1 MAARCRLVSDALPRL
16 SYAHLAAVPD
26 QYKPSIDPRDRAIRI
41 VHLGIGAFHRGH
53 QAYYTELSGDWGICG
68 VTQRSRNVV
77 NQLEP
82 QNGLYTLVEK
92 DSTEPT
98 LRVIGAVRE
107 VMFAGADYGAVVR
120 RIADPGVA
128 VVTLTVTE
136 KGYRYDPATSALLLD
151 DPEIAADLAGRRPRT
166 VIGQLA
172 TAIAARAA
180 LYGSPLTV
188 LSCDN
193 VPSNGQL
200 LAGLV
205 RTFLERTPHA
215 EQTLGWLDAHVTF
228 PGTMVDR
235 IVPAT
240 TDADRALAAASL
252 KLDDRGTV
260 VAEPFT
266 QWVIED
272 RFACDRPPWKVAGA
286 LMVDDVAPYEK
297 MKIRL
302 LNGSHSALAYL
313 GGLAGYETIADAI
326 SDSSLADYARRLM
339 KYDVLPTL
347 TMPEGIDADGYK
359 TSVLDRF
366 ANPALDH
373 RTVQIAMDGSH
384 KLPQRL
390 LGTIRDRRANGGE
403 PIHATLAVAAW
414 MRHIVDATAYDGSPF
429 PPDDPLIEI
438 FRERVSADST
448 PQRIVE
454 GLLMRSIFSDL
465 VDDAWFRRRLTD
477 LVGEL
482 GDYAPTDVVRG
493 LVG

>member
-1 MAARCRLVSDALPRL
+1 VSDALPRL
-16 SYAHLAAVPD
+16 SYAQLPVVAER
-26 QYKPSIDPRDRAIRI
+26 YRPSIDPRDRTVRI
-41 VHLGIGAFHRGH
+41 VHLGIGAFHRSH

-68 VTQRSRNVV
+68 VTQRSRRVV
-77 NQLEP
+77 DQLEP
-82 QNGLYTLVEK
+82 QDGLYTLVEK
-92 DSTEPT
+92 GGAEPI
-98 LRVIGAVRE
+98 LRIIGAVRE
-107 VMFAGADYGAVVR
+107 VMFGGADRDAVVR
-120 RIADPGVA
+120 RIADPAVG

-136 KGYRYDPATSALLLD
+136 KGYRYDPSTSSLLLD
-151 DPEIAADLAGRRPRT
+151 DPEIAADLAGRPPQT

-172 TAIAARAA
+172 ASIAVRAA
-180 LYGSPLTV
+180 TAGPPLTV

-205 RTFLERTPHA
+205 RTFSQHA
-215 EQTLGWLDAHVTF
+215 SHTKQTVDWLDEHVTF

-240 TDADRALAAASL
+240 TDADRALVAAAL
-252 KLDDRGTV
+252 HLDDRGTV

-272 RFACDRPPWKVAGA
+272 RFAGDRPPWELAGA
-286 LMVDDVAPYEK
+286 LMVDRVAPYEK

-326 SDSSLADYARRLM
+326 TDSTLADYVRALM
-339 KYDVLPTL
+339 RYDVLPTL
-347 TMPEGIDADGYK
+347 TMPAGIDPEQYQA
-359 TSVLDRF
+359 SVLDRF

-390 LGTIRDRRANGGE
+390 LDTIRERRASGGE
-403 PIHATLAVAAW
+403 PIYATLGVAAW
-414 MRHIVDATAYDGSPF
+414 MRHIVDAVAHDGTPF
-429 PPDDPLIEI
+429 PPDDPLIDV
-438 FRERVSADST
+438 FRERVSGEPS
-448 PQRIVE
+448 PQRIVD
-454 GLLMRSIFSDL
+454 GLLLPSVFAEL
-465 VDDAWFRRRLTD
+465 VDDEWFRRCLTQ
-477 LVGEL
+477 LVGQL
-482 GDYAPTDVVRG
+482 KSHATTDVVRAL
-493 LVG
+493 LVAHQ